1 MSQRLLAQI
10 LPLLAGLALPLA
22 ARADVRVVG
31 PSPAPYAEIQAAVDA
46 ANDGDVVLV
55 KSGTYAS
62 FVVRNQELAIVAD
75 TGAVVNVD
83 GAIRVSGVAAT
94 RSVLLQGLR
103 SVGTNATAQTRHGF
117 YARNCAGPVRVVGCS
132 LTGVPLNTGIT
143 FVGPQQEYPSP
154 LPSCY
159 EGQGAY
165 VESCDDV
172 AFVGCTLRGSNAPAA
187 SGYAGTGTR
196 PFAGLADG
204 GHGIYGE
211 ASQLALYDDD
221 ARGGMAGLWS
231 AACAP
236 LPNAPA
242 LPGVGYGYIG
252 AAGEGC
258 RTMGSF
264 VFGSN
269 CAFAGAPGWTSTCL
283 GQCYCVPPSDGG
295 NGLVHDTAP
304 IAAQLVACSTVAGAG
319 GTPNSGPCA
328 CGIGGNFCF
337 PGFPAGVAG
346 AASVGAVNVV
356 AGSARRLT
364 ASNVAREGQTV
375 TLTFLGQPGDRVE
388 LISSARPGFQYLT
401 SARGVVLVQR
411 TRSQPVMKVG
421 TLGASGTLTTTFSVG
436 ELGSGVES
444 RTTWFQ
450 AAMIDGAGQTTLSSP
465 ACVVLLDAA
474 F

>member
-1 MSQRLLAQI
+1 MRTPLTLAAALFAALLA
-10 LPLLAGLALPLA
+10 PSG
-22 ARADVRVVG
+22 RADVRVVG

-55 KSGTYAS
+55 KAGTYAS
-62 FVVRNQELAIVAD
+62 FVVRNQEVAVVAD
-75 TGAVVNVD
+75 TGAVVNVE
-83 GAIRVSGVAAT
+83 GAVRVSGVGAT

-103 SVGTNATAQTRHGF
+103 ATGTTATAQTRHGL
-117 YARNCAGPVRVVGCS
+117 YARNCAGPVRVVGCT

-143 FVGPQQEYPSP
+143 FVGPQQDYPSS

-172 AFVGCTLRGSNAPAA
+172 AFVGCTLRGSEASAV

-196 PFAGLADG
+196 PWAGLADG
-204 GHGIYGE
+204 GHGLYGE
-211 ASQLALYDDD
+211 ASQVALYDAD
-221 ARGGMAGLWS
+221 ARGGKAGLWS
-231 AACAP
+231 ASCAP

-242 LPGVGYGYIG
+242 LPGVGYAYLG

-258 RTMGSF
+258 RTSGSF

-269 CAFAGAPGWTSTCL
+269 CTFTAAPGWTSTCL
-283 GQCYCVPPSDGG
+283 AQCYCVPPTDGG
-295 NGLVHDTAP
+295 NGFVHDAGP
-304 IAAQLVACSTVAGAG
+304 IAAQLLACSLAAGAG
-319 GTPNSGPCA
+319 GLPNSGPCA

-337 PGFPAGVAG
+337 PGFPAGSAG
-346 AASVGAVNVV
+346 ATSVGPVNLL
-356 AGSARRLT
+356 GGNARQLT
-364 ASNVAREGQTV
+364 ATSVAREGQTV
-375 TLTFLGQPGDRVE
+375 TLTFTGQPGDRVE
-388 LISSARPGFQYLT
+388 MLRGERPGFQYLVA
-401 SARGVVLVQR
+401 ARGVVLVQR
-411 TRSQPVMKVG
+411 TRPQRVLQVG
-421 TLGASGTLTTTFSVG
+421 TIGASGVLTQTFPVS
-436 ELGSGVES
+436 ELGAGVES
-444 RTTWFQ
+444 RLAWYQ